1 MRLSRA
7 FTVLK
12 AVFKLNWYLTTRYKG
27 WFLFFIAFPVMFSV
41 LPIFLGRAV
50 AGDPAR
56 ASQSFYQYTGTE
68 NYVVYMIVGSSI
80 WVFAMSS
87 LWGFGMWLRE
97 QQMTGTLEQLLLS
110 PVNPFLL
117 LVGEEIFNLI
127 ISAFQFTIALLAG
140 SGLFGALGE
149 LLNIRL
155 LYSAGILL
163 LGMIPMYGLS
173 MVFGGMIIKLKEAGA
188 IIGILQMALG
198 FIMGI
203 FYPLTLLPL
212 WVRVI
217 SILFPLTIV
226 NNDIRAILLSTS
238 YIFSL
243 RADILLLLAYMLMY
257 PLLGFWIYERVMA
270 SLKRGEGIGGY

>member
-27 WFLFFIAFPVMFSV
+27 WLLFFIAFPVMFSV

-212 WVRVI
+212 WVRII

-243 RADILLLLAYMLMY
+243 RADILLLLAYMFMY
-257 PLLGFWIYERVMA
+257 PLLGFWIYERVMV

>member
-1 MRLSRA
+1 MRLNRT

-56 ASQSFYQYTGTE
+56 ASQSFYRYTGTE
-68 NYVVYMIVGSSI
+68 NYVVYMIVGSGI

-97 QQMTGTLEQLLLS
+97 QQMTGTLEQLMLS

-127 ISAFQFTIALLAG
+127 LSAFQFTIALLAG
-140 SGLFGALGE
+140 SSLFGKLGE
-149 LLNIRL
+149 LLNVKL

-173 MVFGGMIIKLKEAGA
+173 MIFGGMIIKLKEAGA
-188 IIGILQMALG
+188 IIGILQMGLG

-212 WVRVI
+212 WVRII

-226 NNDIRAILLSTS
+226 NNDIRAILLSTG

-243 RADILLLLAYMLMY
+243 PGDILLLLAYTVVY
-257 PLLGFWIYERVMA
+257 PLLGFWVYEGVM
-270 SLKRGEGIGGY
+270 SRLKRGEGIGGY

>member
-1 MRLSRA
+1 MRLGKV
-7 FTVLK
+7 FMVLK
-12 AVFKLNWYLTTRYKG
+12 AVFKLNWYLTSRYKG
-27 WFLFFIAFPVMFSV
+27 WFLFFTVFPVMFSV

-50 AGDPAR
+50 AGGSAR

-80 WVFAMSS
+80 WVFAISS

-97 QQMTGTLEQLLLS
+97 QQMTGTLEQLLLA

-117 LVGEEIFNLI
+117 LVGEEIFNLLL
-127 ISAFQFTIALLAG
+127 SAVQFTIALTIG
-140 SGLFGALGE
+140 SALFGALGE
-149 LLNIRL
+149 LLNFRL

-173 MVFGGMIIKLKEAGA
+173 MVFGGVIIKLKEAGA

-198 FIMGI
+198 FLMGI

-212 WVRVI
+212 WVRII
-217 SILFPLTIV
+217 SVLFPLTIV
-226 NNDIRAILLSTS
+226 NNDIRAILLSTE

-243 RADILLLLAYMLMY
+243 PGDILLLMIYMLIY
-257 PLLGFWIYERVMA
+257 PVIGFWVYEKVMVG
-270 SLKRGEGIGGY
+270 LKRGEGIGGY